1 MVKGSTNPDKQHRLT
16 RSALKL
22 ILSVEAW
29 DREDTKV
36 RVIDGLTKVSLSFI
50 SEDEYL
56 ALINEACEPGRKEW
70 DKWNLKKMTKI

>member
-1 MVKGSTNPDKQHRLT
+1 MVKGSTNPDKQHHLT

-36 RVIDGLTKVSLSFI
+36 RVIDGLTKIALSFI

-56 ALINEACEPGRKEW
+56 QIINEACEPGRREW
-70 DKWNLKKMTKI
+70 DKMNYKKLANI